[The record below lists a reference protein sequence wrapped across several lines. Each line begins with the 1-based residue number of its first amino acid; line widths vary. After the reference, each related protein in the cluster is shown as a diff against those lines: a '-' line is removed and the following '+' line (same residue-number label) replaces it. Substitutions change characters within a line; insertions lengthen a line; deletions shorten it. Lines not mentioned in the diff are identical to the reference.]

1 MTMPG
6 QLLGT
11 RTRKWGILTILSLGM
26 VIAYIDRANLS
37 VALAT
42 PEFGTA
48 FQLSDSGRGLLN
60 SVFFWSYALLQIPAG
75 WLVDRYGV
83 RRVYAIGFFFW
94 TLVSAMTGF
103 VNNIYQLVTLRLLL
117 GAGESVSA
125 PASLRWIRWNCPEQE
140 RGLAVGIY
148 MAGTK
153 IGSAI
158 GVPIAAFLITALNW
172 RSMFFICGA
181 SGFLWLLAWLFFARD
196 TPVDSLPSNVESLG
210 REIPFRDVIMTR
222 TVLGILL
229 GTFSYGYFLYF
240 CVTWLPAY
248 LVEKRHMALTSMGFY
263 ALFSFGALAVVAV
276 LSGWLADWMISR
288 GTDPAR
294 TRKAFTILGFVLAST
309 EVFGAWTTSQTV
321 ALFFAAFSLA
331 GLGLATANYWALT
344 QTLVPGRAMGRIA
357 GIQNCASNLG
367 GVAAPLLT
375 GWLKQKSGGY
385 QVPMQ
390 AIWVVLIIGIASYLI
405 LVRSPRVTKVRAH
418 VSR

>member
-1 MTMPG
+1 MSN
-6 QLLGT
+6 QAVGT
-11 RTRKWGILTILSLGM
+11 SFRKWSILAILSLGM

-42 PEFGTA
+42 PEFRTA
-48 FQLSDSGRGLLN
+48 FQLTDSARGLLN

-103 VNNIYQLVTLRLLL
+103 VNNVYQLVAVRLLL
-117 GAGESVSA
+117 GAGESVGA

-140 RGLAVGIY
+140 RGFAVGIY

-172 RSMFFICGA
+172 RAMFFICGA
-181 SGFLWLLAWLFFARD
+181 SGFLWLIAWLLFARE
-196 TPVDSLPSNVESLG
+196 TPAEPLSSRPENFEQ
-210 REIPFRDVIMTR
+210 EIPFRDVIMTR

-248 LVEKRHMALTSMGFY
+248 LVENRHLALTSMGFY
-263 ALFSFGALAVVAV
+263 ALFSFGGMAVVAI

-294 TRKAFTILGFVLAST
+294 TRKTFTILGFVLAST
-309 EVFGAWTTSQTV
+309 ELFGAWTNSQTV

-344 QTLVPGRAMGRIA
+344 QTLVPGKAMGRIA

-367 GVAAPLLT
+367 GVAAPILT
-375 GWLKQKSGGY
+375 GWLKEKSGGY
-385 QVPMQ
+385 QAPMQ
-390 AIWVVLIIGIASYLI
+390 AIWIILLIGIASYLI
-405 LVRSPRVTKVRAH
+405 LVRSPAAARARTQ
-418 VSR
+418 VSP

>member
-1 MTMPG
+1 MPSPP
-6 QLLGT
+6 LGA
-11 RTRKWGILTILSLGM
+11 RFRKWGILAILSLGM
-26 VIAYIDRANLS
+26 VIAYVDRANLS
-37 VALAT
+37 VVLVA
-42 PEFGTA
+42 PEFRTT
-48 FQLSDSGRGLLN
+48 FQLTDSTRGLLN

-75 WLVDRYGV
+75 WLVDRFGV

-94 TLVSAMTGF
+94 TLISALTGC
-103 VNNIYQLVTLRLLL
+103 VTNVYQLIAVRLLL
-117 GAGESVSA
+117 GAGESVGA

-158 GVPIAAFLITALNW
+158 GLPIAVFLITALNW
-172 RSMFFICGA
+172 RAMFLICGLG
-181 SGFLWLLAWLFFARD
+181 GFAWLVAWLLLTHNAPAEA
-196 TPVDSLPSNVESLG
+196 VPSQTEN
-210 REIPFRDVIMTR
+210 REPEPSFRDVIMTR

-248 LVEKRHMALTSMGFY
+248 LVENRHLAMTSMGFY
-263 ALFSFGALAVVAV
+263 ALFSFGGMAVVAI
-276 LSGWLADWMISR
+276 LSGWLADWMIRR
-288 GTDPAR
+288 GADPAR
-294 TRKAFTILGFVLAST
+294 TRKTFTILGFVLAST
-309 EVFGAWTTSQTV
+309 ELFGAWTTSQTV

-344 QTLVPGRAMGRIA
+344 QTLVPGKAMGRIA

-375 GWLKQKSGGY
+375 GWLKEQTGGY
-385 QVPMQ
+385 QAPMQ
-390 AIWVVLIIGIASYLI
+390 AIWIILIIGIASYLI
-405 LVRSPRVTKVRAH
+405 LVRSPHIADARAQ
-418 VSR
+418 VPQ

>member
-1 MTMPG
+1 
-6 QLLGT
+6 
-11 RTRKWGILTILSLGM
+11 
-26 VIAYIDRANLS
+26 
-37 VALAT
+37 
-42 PEFGTA
+42 
-48 FQLSDSGRGLLN
+48 LLN

-83 RRVYAIGFFFW
+83 RRVYAFGFFFW

-103 VNNIYQLVTLRLLL
+103 VNNLGQLIAVRLLL
-117 GAGESVSA
+117 GAGESVGA

-158 GVPIAAFLITALNW
+158 GVPIAAFLITAFNW
-172 RSMFFICGA
+172 PAMFFICGA
-181 SGFLWLLAWLFFARD
+181 SGFLWLMAWLFLARD
-196 TPVDSLPSNVESLG
+196 TPVDALPSNVESLG
-210 REIPFRDVIMTR
+210 RDIPFRDVIMTR

-248 LVEKRHMALTSMGFY
+248 LVEKRHLALTSMGFY
-263 ALFSFGALAVVAV
+263 ALFSFGGMAVVAI

-294 TRKAFTILGFVLAST
+294 TRKGFTIMGFVLAST
-309 EVFGAWTTSQTV
+309 ELFGAWTTSQTI

-344 QTLVPGRAMGRIA
+344 QTLVPGKAMGRIA

-367 GVAAPLLT
+367 GVAAPLVT
-375 GWLKQKSGGY
+375 GWLKQQTGGY
-385 QVPMQ
+385 QAPMQ
-390 AIWVVLIIGIASYLI
+390 AIWIILIVGIASYLI
-405 LVRSPRVTKVRAH
+405 LVRSPRRTEAH
-418 VSR
+418 AQVSR